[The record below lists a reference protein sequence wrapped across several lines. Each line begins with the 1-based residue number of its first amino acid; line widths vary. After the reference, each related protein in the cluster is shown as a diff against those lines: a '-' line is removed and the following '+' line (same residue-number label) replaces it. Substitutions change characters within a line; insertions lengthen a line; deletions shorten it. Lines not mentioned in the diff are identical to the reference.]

1 MSALTYKR
9 NDDIESG
16 NLDKMTVYQE
26 CINGFNGNI
35 QARKGRNLLAKLVH
49 LIDIGDAFP
58 SDEATNL
65 FFSITKLFQHKDAS
79 LRQMVYLAIKELAV
93 NAQDVIMVTSSV
105 MKDVQGGS
113 DLIYKPNAIRT
124 LVRIV
129 DVSVIQSL
137 ERPFKTAIVDKY
149 ASVSSAA
156 LVSSYHILP
165 IARDVV
171 RRWANETRD
180 AIVAQKGMPMSIG
193 SPSGYDYANRYATQS
208 NASMTQYHALALLYE
223 LWYHDRIELVKL
235 VHRLAGQGSALRN
248 NNAIVF
254 LIRIVGKII
263 QDNPSNYDPQMVSY
277 LEGWLRHKADAVNLE
292 AAKVIL
298 SLPNNDGSLT
308 SACNSS
314 IALLQAFLGSSRT
327 ISRFAAI
334 RILNR
339 YALINSQAVST
350 CNAEIEALIA
360 DPSRAIATYAI
371 TTLLKTGTDTSVD
384 RLISQISNFMSD
396 VSDDFRVVIIDAVR
410 SLALKFPAKHVSM
423 LSFLSGTL
431 RDEGGITFKS
441 AVVAALIDMIRSIPE
456 CRDAALAHLCEFIE
470 DCEFTE
476 LTVRILHLL
485 GSEGPKTQNPT
496 IYVRYIYN
504 RVVLE
509 NAIVRAAAV
518 SALAQFG
525 LISNPDMQK
534 SITVLLTRCLDDE
547 TDEVR
552 DRAALALRLLSDN
565 SQASQDLLHPKLT
578 YALPQLE
585 QALVSYVSGQSG
597 VKFSQPFEIASI
609 ARVTVEERTK
619 AQKRSAIDTTG
630 IAVEEQQN
638 TAAIQNQKTDKFGG
652 QSSDLQREAQ
662 KQKMAEA
669 MQAIPEL
676 AAFGEV
682 LKSSEVVPLTESE
695 TEYVVT
701 AVKHMFKEHMV
712 IQFDCM
718 NTMSNYVLENVATE
732 IQSEFEEEF
741 VIPAESI
748 GPSSTGS
755 IFVSFKLDESDPMPV
770 GSVYSTLTFVS
781 KEIIDPETN
790 EVQEDGFDD
799 SYNLEDIEVVVGD
812 YMIPTFV
819 GGFQHQW
826 DELATFESSGAYQLS
841 GVTIQDVV
849 TSITK
854 NTSMMPLEGTEIPA
868 STATHTLKLFARA
881 LSGEKAIAEVKMVSR
896 QGGVTLKIVV
906 RGEDEALVEK
916 ISEAVGYM

>member
-1 MSALTYKR
+1 MTYKR

-26 CINGFNGNI
+26 CINGFNGKV

-49 LIDIGDAFP
+49 LIDVGDAFP

-65 FFSITKLFQHKDAS
+65 FFSITKLFQNKDGA

-93 NAQDVIMVTSSV
+93 TAQDVIMVTSSV
-105 MKDVQGGS
+105 IKDVQEDS
-113 DLIYKPNAIRT
+113 AVIFKPNAIRT

-129 DVSVIQSL
+129 DESAVQIL
-137 ERPFKTAIVDKY
+137 ERPMKTAIVDKH

-180 AIVAQKGMPMSIG
+180 AITAQKGMPLITS
-193 SPSGYDYANRYATQS
+193 SPSSYEYANRYATQS
-208 NASMTQYHALALLYE
+208 SSSMTQYHALALLYE

-235 VHRLAGQGSALRN
+235 VHKLAGQGSALRN

-263 QDNPSNYDPQMVSY
+263 QDNPSNYDPQMITY
-277 LEGWLRHKADAVNLE
+277 LEGWLRHKADIVNLE
-292 AAKVIL
+292 AAKTIL
-298 SLPNNDGSLT
+298 SLPNNSGALT
-308 SACNSS
+308 NACNSA
-314 IALLQAFLGSSRT
+314 IALLQAFLSSTRT
-327 ISRFAAI
+327 ISRFSAI

-339 YALINSQAVST
+339 YALANSQAVSA
-350 CNAEIEALIA
+350 CNAEIEALIT

-371 TTLLKTGTDTSVD
+371 TTLLKTGTDASVD

-410 SLALKFPAKHVSM
+410 SLALKFPSKQASM
-423 LSFLSGTL
+423 LSFLAGTL
-431 RDEGGITFKS
+431 RDEGGLTFKS
-441 AVVAALIDMIRSIPE
+441 AVVAAMFDMIRTIPE

-485 GSEGPKTQNPT
+485 GAEGPKTQNPT

-525 LISNPDMQK
+525 LTDNADMTK
-534 SITVLLTRCLDDE
+534 SVKVLLTRCLDDE

-552 DRAALALRLLSDN
+552 DRAALALRLLSDATETSKDILN
-565 SQASQDLLHPKLT
+565 PKLT

-585 QALVSYVSGQSG
+585 QALINYVSGQEG
-597 VKFSQPFEIASI
+597 PDPKFSKPFDVSKVSRITS
-609 ARVTVEERTK
+609 EERSK
-619 AQKRSAIDTTG
+619 AQQRSSADASG
-630 IAVEEQQN
+630 IAVDEKHAKNAMQTQKGEQN
-638 TAAIQNQKTDKFGG
+638 VGG
-652 QSSDLQREAQ
+652 QADMQREVQ
-662 KQKMAEA
+662 KQKMAAA
-669 MQAIPEL
+669 MRSIPEL
-676 AAFGEV
+676 AEYGSV
-682 LKSSEVVPLTESE
+682 LKSSDVVPLTESE

-701 AVKHMFKEHMV
+701 ATKHIFKDHIV
-712 IQFDCM
+712 VQFDCE
-718 NTMSNYVLENVATE
+718 NTMSNYVLENVVTD
-732 IQSEFEEEF
+732 IQSELEEEF
-741 VIPAESI
+741 IIPADSI
-748 GPSSTGS
+748 GPGATGS
-755 IFVSFKLDESDPMPV
+755 IFVSFSRLEEDPMPT
-770 GSVYSTLTFVS
+770 GSIFSTLRFVS
-781 KEIIDPETN
+781 KEILDPETN
-790 EVQEDGFDD
+790 ELQEDGFDD
-799 SYNLEDIEVVVGD
+799 SYNLEDIELVVGD
-812 YMIPTFV
+812 YMVPTFI

-826 DELATFESSGAYQLS
+826 DELAISEQSGAYQLPNS
-841 GVTIQDVV
+841 TIQDVV
-849 TSITK
+849 SAITQ
-854 NTSMMPLEGTEIPA
+854 NLSMMPLEGTEVPA
-868 STATHTLKLFARA
+868 STATHTLKIFGTAV
-881 LSGEKAIAEVKMVSR
+881 SGQKAIAEVKMVSR
-896 QGGVTLKIVV
+896 QGGVTLKITV
-906 RGEDEALVEK
+906 RSDDDSLAEK
-916 ISEAVGYM
+916 ISEAVGFM